1 MRGCHKA
8 IEPKRS
14 VLYNSQSSHKRLK
27 SARIHIMV
35 LQRQRLSVV
44 NIENI

>member
-1 MRGCHKA
+1 
-8 IEPKRS
+8 
-14 VLYNSQSSHKRLK
+14 
-27 SARIHIMV
+27 MV

>member
-1 MRGCHKA
+1 
-8 IEPKRS
+8 
-14 VLYNSQSSHKRLK
+14 LK
-27 SARIHIMV
+27 SARIHIMA

>member
-1 MRGCHKA
+1 
-8 IEPKRS
+8 
-14 VLYNSQSSHKRLK
+14 LK